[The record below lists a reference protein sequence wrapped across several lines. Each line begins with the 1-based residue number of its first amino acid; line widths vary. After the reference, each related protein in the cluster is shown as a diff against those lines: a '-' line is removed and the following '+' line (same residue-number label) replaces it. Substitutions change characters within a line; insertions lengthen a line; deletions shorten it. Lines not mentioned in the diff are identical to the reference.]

1 MRMRSRNW
9 GYATCNCQ
17 SKLSVPAC
25 LVKVQVARSCPAPCD
40 PMDDKVH
47 GISPGQNT
55 GVGSCFLLQ
64 GIFPIQGSNPGL
76 PHCRWILYPLSH
88 KGARLDDHIKSLS
101 WKRTLTWTF
110 LHQCLSWLGP
120 PLPWGVL
127 IRPQILLRVL
137 KKNWGPTREGPLQ
150 FSLYLLIK
158 IGSFVSFWEVLYMN
172 NIVWYLPVSVWLTSL
187 SMIISRCIHVVAND
201 ISFFL
206 MIE

>member
-1 MRMRSRNW
+1 MHPSDYNRLDYGKDMHTIICC
-9 GYATCNCQ
+9 YVTCNCQ
-17 SKLSVPAC
+17 SRLSV
-25 LVKVQVARSCPAPCD
+25 
-40 PMDDKVH
+40 H
-47 GISPGQNT
+47 
-55 GVGSCFLLQ
+55 
-64 GIFPIQGSNPGL
+64 
-76 PHCRWILYPLSH
+76 
-88 KGARLDDHIKSLS
+88 ARLDEYVTALL
-101 WKRTLTWTF
+101 WKPHTTPFW
-110 LHQCLSWLGP
+110 HQCLSWLGP